1 MGEADDI
8 WGVRERCNNRH
19 HLLIYVTWLVKLP
32 EWDIRAPIKEAGLE
46 EVLHELYSYDLNLLL
61 ARCFKN
67 TMGYQV
73 NMYFY
78 L

>member
-1 MGEADDI
+1 
-8 WGVRERCNNRH
+8 
-19 HLLIYVTWLVKLP
+19 LP

-46 EVLHELYSYDLNLLL
+46 VVLHELYSYDLNLLL